1 LVGGALSF
9 ISDNYHLK
17 VNIVRIMKKI
27 LLYILFLNANLFG
40 LSSDKME
47 FQEDTLFASNY
58 PEGIYLTKEDFL
70 RKTPNPNVKV
80 YPVSLYGREE
90 LPKIMKVH
98 NCYFFDRSNS
108 KKIKNAFAISFEGG
122 LYFQIKA
129 ILKNRNKED
138 RAQRSNQANSFVR
151 TIMGGDNYLYTEV
164 ELENKW
170 AAGAV
175 ANLGAAG
182 GATYSDIIN
191 GKGIVWDFKNTEFN
205 IFKSCKDYNEFIK
218 DKLGNA
224 VQNCEEHQPDMLE
237 VRKAISEIK

>member
-1 LVGGALSF
+1 
-9 ISDNYHLK
+9 
-17 VNIVRIMKKI
+17 MKKI
-27 LLYILFLNANLFG
+27 LLSILFLSANVFG
-40 LSSDKME
+40 QNPHKMG
-47 FQEDTLFASNY
+47 FQESTPYISDY
-58 PEGIYLTKEDFL
+58 PEGIYLTKEDFIK
-70 RKTPNPNVKV
+70 KTPSPTTKV

-138 RAQRSNQANSFVR
+138 KAQSSNQANSFVR
-151 TIMGGDNYLYTEV
+151 TIMGGENYLYTEA

-170 AAGAV
+170 AAGAA

-182 GATYSDIIN
+182 GTIYPELIN

-205 IFKSCKDYNEFIK
+205 IFKSCKDYNEFIG
-218 DKLGNA
+218 DKLLTA

-237 VRKAISEIK
+237 VREAISEIK